1 MKKLLS
7 ILKMEFLVNDY
18 AFKNWRVILFL
29 SLLSLMMIA
38 SGHAADRKIF
48 QIAQLNDDLKM
59 LKSKFV
65 EQRTTLMNLKM
76 ETKIIRELAPLGIGP
91 AKSRPIKI
99 VVKQEFNGNK

>member
-1 MKKLLS
+1 
-7 ILKMEFLVNDY
+7 MEFLVNDY

-29 SLLSLMMIA
+29 SLLSLIMIA

-65 EQRTTLMNLKM
+65 EQRTALMNLKM
-76 ETKIIRELAPLGIGP
+76 ETKIMKELGPLGIGP
-91 AKSRPIKI
+91 AKTPPIKI
-99 VVKQEFNGNK
+99 VVKQD

>member
-7 ILKMEFLVNDY
+7 ILRMEFLVNDY

-29 SLLSLMMIA
+29 SLLSLIMIA

-59 LKSKFV
+59 LKSEFV
-65 EQRTTLMNLKM
+65 EQRTALMNLKM
-76 ETKIIRELAPLGIGP
+76 ETKIMKELRPLGIGP
-91 AKSRPIKI
+91 TKTPPIKI
-99 VVKQEFNGNK
+99 IVKQ

>member
-7 ILKMEFLVNDY
+7 ILRMEFLVNDY

-29 SLLSLMMIA
+29 SLLSLIMIA

-59 LKSKFV
+59 LKSEFV
-65 EQRTTLMNLKM
+65 EQRTALMNLKM
-76 ETKIIRELAPLGIGP
+76 ETKIIKELGPLGIGP
-91 AKSRPIKI
+91 AKTPPIKI
-99 VVKQEFNGNK
+99 VVKQE

>member
-7 ILKMEFLVNDY
+7 ILRMEFLVNDY

-29 SLLSLMMIA
+29 SLLSLIMIA

-59 LKSKFV
+59 LKSEFV
-65 EQRTTLMNLKM
+65 EQRTALMNLKM
-76 ETKIIRELAPLGIGP
+76 ETKIMRELGPLGIGP
-91 AKSRPIKI
+91 AKTPPIKI
-99 VVKQEFNGNK
+99 VVKQD

>member
-7 ILKMEFLVNDY
+7 ILRMEFLVNDY

-29 SLLSLMMIA
+29 SLLSLIMIA

-48 QIAQLNDDLKM
+48 HIAQLNDNLKM

-65 EQRTTLMNLKM
+65 EQRTALMNLKM
-76 ETKIIRELAPLGIGP
+76 ETKIMKELRPLGIGP
-91 AKSRPIKI
+91 AKTLPIKI
-99 VVKQEFNGNK
+99 IVKQD

>member
-7 ILKMEFLVNDY
+7 ILRMEFLVNDD

-29 SLLSLMMIA
+29 SLLSLIMIA

-59 LKSKFV
+59 LKSEFV
-65 EQRTTLMNLKM
+65 EQRTALMNLKM
-76 ETKIIRELAPLGIGP
+76 ETKIMKELRPLGIGP
-91 AKSRPIKI
+91 AKTPPIKI
-99 VVKQEFNGNK
+99 IVNQ